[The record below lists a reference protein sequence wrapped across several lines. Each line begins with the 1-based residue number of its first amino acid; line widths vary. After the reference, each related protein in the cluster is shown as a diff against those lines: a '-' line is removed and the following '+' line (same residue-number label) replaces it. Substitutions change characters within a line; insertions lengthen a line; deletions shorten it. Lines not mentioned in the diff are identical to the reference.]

1 MACACADKVFHM
13 KNKKVVRYY
22 LKYSHDEMVID
33 RNLIDI
39 NWYSKVC
46 DELVMNR
53 IIHCLVIISLSK

>member
-46 DELVMNR
+46 DEPNYSLFSNN
-53 IIHCLVIISLSK
+53 ISQ